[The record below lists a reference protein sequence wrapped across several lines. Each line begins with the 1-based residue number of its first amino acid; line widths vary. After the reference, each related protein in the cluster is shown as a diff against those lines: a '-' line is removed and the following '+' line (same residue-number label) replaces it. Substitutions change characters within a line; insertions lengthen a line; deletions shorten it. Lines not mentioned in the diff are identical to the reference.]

1 MLEYSLMKDQLIIF
15 TDGGSRG
22 NPGQAACAFV
32 ALNNEVVVHQ
42 SAKTIGIT
50 TNNVAEYFGVIEAL
64 NWLSKYE
71 PIVNDQEVDSIVFKL
86 DSLLVVNQLMGK
98 FKIKNKDLMNLVFK
112 IKKLEQEIPAK
123 IIYLHVSRSA
133 NLIADNLLNVALDKL
148 SS

>member
-1 MLEYSLMKDQLIIF
+1 MKDQLIIF

-32 ALNNEVVVHQ
+32 VLNKEVIVEQ
-42 SAKTIGIT
+42 NAKTIGIA

-64 NWLSKYE
+64 TWLSKYE
-71 PIVNDQEVDSIVFKL
+71 PIVNKQEVDSLIFKL

-112 IKKLEQEIPAK
+112 IKELERKIPAK

-133 NLIADNLLNVALDKL
+133 NQIADGLLNVALDQISL
-148 SS
+148 

>member
-1 MLEYSLMKDQLIIF
+1 MKDQLIIF

-32 ALNNEVVVHQ
+32 VLNKEAIVYQN
-42 SAKTIGIT
+42 AKTIGVT

-64 NWLSKYE
+64 TWLSNYE
-71 PIVNDQEVDSIVFKL
+71 PIVNNHEVDSVVFKL

-112 IKKLEQEIPAK
+112 IKELEQKVPVK

-133 NLIADNLLNVALDKL
+133 NIIADNLLNLALDKL
-148 SS
+148 PL

>member
-1 MLEYSLMKDQLIIF
+1 MLEYSSMKDQLIIF

-32 ALNNEVVVHQ
+32 VFKNDLIIFKE
-42 SAKTIGIT
+42 AKTIGIA
-50 TNNVAEYFGVIEAL
+50 TNNIAEYFGVIEAL
-64 NWLSKYE
+64 NWLAKYK
-71 PIVNDQEVDSIVFKL
+71 PIVSDNEVDSVVFKL

-112 IKKLEQEIPAK
+112 IKELEQKIPAK

-133 NLIADNLLNVALDKL
+133 NITADHLLNLALDKL

>member
-1 MLEYSLMKDQLIIF
+1 MLEYFFMKDQLIIF

-32 ALNNEVVVHQ
+32 VYKNNLIIYKI
-42 SAKTIGIT
+42 AKTIGVT

-64 NWLSKYE
+64 NWLATYK
-71 PIVNDQEVDSIVFKL
+71 PIVDNNEVDSVVFKL

-98 FKIKNKDLMNLVFK
+98 FKIKNKDLINLVFK
-112 IKKLEQEIPAK
+112 IKALEQKIPAK

-133 NLIADNLLNVALDKL
+133 NITADNLLNLALDKL
-148 SS
+148 SL